1 MKKKILI
8 LAACNIA
15 VLLIIG
21 FCIASF
27 YVFSKWDG
35 PQQRVNIP
43 GDGDVK
49 SALTSQ
55 LGPSFGSKV
64 YTMLGW
70 QGKKDRKVHGS
81 FMVDKGDKAFYVARR
96 IAQGRQTPVDLTF
109 NNIRTFSD
117 LASRVAAQL
126 EFDSTAFVQA
136 CDTLLPQKGFS
147 KELFTAAFIPDTY
160 EFYWTASPKTVVEK
174 LSKERSNFWNDERM
188 AKAKAIGLT
197 PAEVHTLASI
207 VASESNKSDEWGKI
221 ARLYLNRLDRGM
233 PLQADPT
240 VVFAVGDFTLQ
251 RVLGSHLKTES
262 PYNTYLHQ
270 GLPPGPI
277 RMVERSQ
284 LDAVLNA
291 PANDYLYMCAK
302 PDFSGYH
309 NFAKDYSRHR
319 INAARYYRALK
330 ERGL

>member
-8 LAACNIA
+8 FAVCNIA
-15 VLLIIG
+15 VLMILG
-21 FCIASF
+21 LCVAQF
-27 YVFSKWDG
+27 YVFSKWDS
-35 PQQRVNIP
+35 PTQRVNIP
-43 GDGDVK
+43 AGCDVR
-49 SALTSQ
+49 SAITSQ
-55 LGPSFGSKV
+55 LGPSFGGKV
-64 YTMLGW
+64 YTMLDL
-70 QGKKDRKVHGS
+70 QGDKGKNAHGS
-81 FMVDKGDKAFYVARR
+81 FVVDKGDKAFYVARR
-96 IAQGRQTPVDLTF
+96 IAQGRQTPVNLTF
-109 NNIRTFSD
+109 NNIRTFGD
-117 LASRVAAQL
+117 LASRIAGQL
-126 EFDSTAFVQA
+126 ELDSASFAAA
-136 CDTLLPQKGFS
+136 CDTLLTEKGFT
-147 KELFTAAFIPDTY
+147 KEQFTAAFIPDTY

-174 LSKERSNFWNDERM
+174 LNKERSNYWNDSRR
-188 AKAKAIGLT
+188 AKAKEIGLT
-197 PAEVHTLASI
+197 PVEVHTLASI
-207 VASESNKSDEWGKI
+207 VASESNKADEWGKI
-221 ARLYLNRLDRGM
+221 ARLYLNRINKGM

-240 VVFAVGDFTLQ
+240 VVFAVGDFSLQ

-284 LDAVLNA
+284 LDAVLDA

-309 NFAKDYSRHR
+309 NFAKDYGRHR